1 MTFGREMARPDRK
14 AIVQAAKSYLLDH
27 PEEIRRAL
35 KGLLGLRMGVPLDAL
50 RYLARELA
58 GGKKAPKDI
67 VLDPAPPGLRAQMTV
82 DAMGT
87 PIRATLVATVEEVH
101 ITTGEVKFV
110 VRISDLALKVLDD
123 AATSPVAALIK
134 SGALD
139 LSKPGNLV
147 NFIPKRPPMLVDAK
161 DDRIT
166 IDLMKL
172 PKLAENPKLKKILAV
187 AVPVVGLRAIRT
199 RDDHLDLHF
208 RANLGG
214 VPEAMAAARA

>member
-1 MTFGREMARPDRK
+1 MARLDRK
-14 AIVQAAKSYLLDH
+14 AVVQAAKSYLKDH
-27 PEEIRRAL
+27 PEEILRAL

-67 VLDPAPPGLRAQMTV
+67 VIDPAPPGLRAGLTV

-87 PIRATLVATVEEVH
+87 PLRATLVATVEEIH
-101 ITTGEVKFV
+101 ITTDEVKFV

-123 AATSPVAALIK
+123 TATSPIAALIK

-147 NFIPKRPPMLVDAK
+147 NFIPKRPALLVDAK

-166 IDLMKL
+166 VDLMKL
-172 PKLAENPKLKKILAV
+172 PKIADNAKVRKAIAV
-187 AVPVVGLRAIRT
+187 LIPVLGLRAIRT
-199 RDDHLDLHF
+199 RDDHLDFHL
-208 RANLGG
+208 RATLAG
-214 VPEAMAAARA
+214 VGEAVAAARA

>member
-1 MTFGREMARPDRK
+1 MARPDRK
-14 AIVQAAKSYLLDH
+14 AIVQAAKSYLKDH
-27 PEEIRRAL
+27 PEEILRAL

-87 PIRATLVATVEEVH
+87 PIRATLVATVEEIH
-101 ITTGEVKFV
+101 ITTDEVKFV

-147 NFIPKRPPMLVDAK
+147 NFIPKRPAMLVDAK
-161 DDRIT
+161 DDKIT
-166 IDLMKL
+166 LDLMKL
-172 PKLAENPKLKKILAV
+172 PKLAENPRLKKILAV

-208 RANLGG
+208 RATLGG
-214 VPEAMAAARA
+214 VPEAVAAARA